1 MQFRIAP
8 ALIIFIGSYLP
19 LSIILLAQNFDFS
32 ALRRAPCWPPGLMPC
47 EVPLQNPEMAIGFF
61 TFTLACFGVT
71 LYVLRSVQPQQD
83 ITIIE
88 ADYVPTDLMNYTL
101 PYVVSFVSIE
111 YHETGKFIGFL
122 IFLGWMFW
130 ISYKSGQIIL
140 NPLLIALGWRLY
152 STSYHFMGSPDIHKT
167 KALVHGYLTP
177 GNYKQ
182 WPIQDIQIIKP

>member
-1 MQFRIAP
+1 MR
-8 ALIIFIGSYLP
+8 
-19 LSIILLAQNFDFS
+19 
-32 ALRRAPCWPPGLMPC
+32 C

-61 TFTLACFGVT
+61 ACALVCFAVT
-71 LYVLRSVQPQQD
+71 LYVLRSIEPQQD
-83 ITIIE
+83 ISITE

-101 PYVVSFVSIE
+101 PYVVSFMSIE
-111 YHETGKFIGFL
+111 YQDTGKFIGFI

-152 STSYHFMGSPDIHKT
+152 SVSYHFMGSSDIHKSR
-167 KALVHGYLTP
+167 ALAHGYLAP

-182 WPIQDIQIIKP
+182 WPVQDIQIIKP